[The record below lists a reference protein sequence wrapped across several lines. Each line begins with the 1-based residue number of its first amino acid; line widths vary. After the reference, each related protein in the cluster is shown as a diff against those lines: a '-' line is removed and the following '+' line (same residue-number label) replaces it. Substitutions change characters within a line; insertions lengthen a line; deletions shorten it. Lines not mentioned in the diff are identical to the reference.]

1 MSQKQVAS
9 QEGWKMWLINSP
21 SQKKKKE
28 KYTYDIKE
36 RASHIFDGI
45 STII

>member
-1 MSQKQVAS
+1 MLQKQVAS

-21 SQKKKKE
+21 SQKKKK
-28 KYTYDIKE
+28 YTYDIKE